1 MSSVQISPAP
11 AQTPAL
17 HPAEQQGVAG
27 GAGAGL
33 GGGQGGQRHVP
44 PGHAAGQDCQVRPH
58 KCHAALQPC
67 YTLLHQGMQ
76 TSTLLISIL
85 RD

>member
-44 PGHAAGQDCQVRPH
+44 QGHAAGQDCRVRPH
-58 KCHAALQPC
+58 KCHAALPL
-67 YTLLHQGMQ
+67 TTPWH
-76 TSTLLISIL
+76 SN
-85 RD
+85 